1 MPFNLGEVYEEPTIV
16 RKILRSF
23 TKDFRPKVI
32 TITKSKDV
40 DIILVNELLVGSLQ
54 TYEFDLPKIN
64 KSKSM
69 VMKSVDDVDDNA
81 FDYEISS
88 TKISYLAKQ
97 FRNFLKN
104 NNKIA
109 RNKNFAGHK
118 NVKKNEQPIGDW
130 SEKPNFNKD
139 KVGQSSS
146 NSLGKQSFW
155 CQGYG
160 HVKVECPTYLR
171 FKGKATTVTLSDD
184 EESNHESDSDQ
195 EGKFNA
201 FTVIAVVDESI
212 EENVKSPSDKELS
225 ENANL
230 QEAYNKLC
238 KNATKDAINADL
250 SLKKID
256 ILEL

>member
-1 MPFNLGEVYEEPTIV
+1 M
-16 RKILRSF
+16 
-23 TKDFRPKVI
+23 
-32 TITKSKDV
+32 
-40 DIILVNELLVGSLQ
+40 
-54 TYEFDLPKIN
+54 
-64 KSKSM
+64 
-69 VMKSVDDVDDNA
+69 
-81 FDYEISS
+81 
-88 TKISYLAKQ
+88 
-97 FRNFLKN
+97 
-104 NNKIA
+104 
-109 RNKNFAGHK
+109 
-118 NVKKNEQPIGDW
+118 KKNDQPIGDW
-130 SEKPNFNKD
+130 SGKPNFNKN

-171 FKGKATTVTLSDD
+171 FKGKAMAVTLSDD